1 VDLKDSWPLRALR
14 LPFQQRN
21 ARHIQGSQITLSTE
35 ECPPNQIRSTKPKH
49 LEIPTGNIGS
59 STMSFTHSSGGG
71 EVHQHSVAFERRSCI
86 GSGDASGLHIPWESL
101 VMEIVHSMAT
111 ACI

>member
-1 VDLKDSWPLRALR
+1 M
-14 LPFQQRN
+14 
-21 ARHIQGSQITLSTE
+21 I
-35 ECPPNQIRSTKPKH
+35 
-49 LEIPTGNIGS
+49 
-59 STMSFTHSSGGG
+59 FTHSSGGG
-71 EVHQHSVAFERRSCI
+71 GKVHQHSVAFERPSCI

>member
-35 ECPPNQIRSTKPKH
+35 ECPPNQIRSTKTQTPRDTNRKH
-49 LEIPTGNIGS
+49 RLINDELY
-59 STMSFTHSSGGG
+59 
-71 EVHQHSVAFERRSCI
+71 A
-86 GSGDASGLHIPWESL
+86 
-101 VMEIVHSMAT
+101 
-111 ACI
+111 